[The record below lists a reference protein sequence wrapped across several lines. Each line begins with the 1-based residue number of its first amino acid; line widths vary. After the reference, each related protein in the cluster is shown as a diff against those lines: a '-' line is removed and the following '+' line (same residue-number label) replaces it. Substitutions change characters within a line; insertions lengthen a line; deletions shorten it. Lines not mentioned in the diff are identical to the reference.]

1 MKAPDAQEFPNISA
15 IPAKQVPSRK
25 TAVKPTKAKL
35 KTVRRSYNLSEDADK
50 KVNALALK
58 MSQERGKMVSA
69 SEAVR
74 TIINAYR
81 VR

>member
-1 MKAPDAQEFPNISA
+1 MKAPKAQEFPNISA
-15 IPAKQVPSRK
+15 VRTEPEPTRK
-25 TAVKPTKAKL
+25 TAVKPAKAKL